1 MVQETSLINAHK
13 KLNAKIVPFAGF
25 NMPIQYSSVKSETIA
40 VRKDAGLFDVSH
52 MGEFFVEGSEAVKF
66 VDYIIT
72 NDFFNAHVGKAVY
85 SPICRE
91 NGTIID
97 DLICYKLSHEKVLLC
112 VNASNID
119 KDWKWIN
126 AQSKSFDCKI
136 ENNSDQISL
145 IAIQGPNSAN
155 YLTKINLLDTQTEST
170 FEYYSVKEHNDFI
183 IARTGYTG
191 EDGFEIFGN
200 HELIQETWNK
210 LIDLEIT
217 PCGLAARD
225 VLRLEVGYPLY
236 GNELHDKVTPYES
249 GLKWCVKKDKEKFL
263 GKDSLINKEPSLR
276 LVKLSLEKG
285 IPRKGYSV
293 FDNNDKKIGT
303 ITSGT
308 MSVTLGAGIAMAHIT
323 KEHPLKDDY
332 YIEIRNKK
340 YFATRHSKPFYNGG
354 HK

>member
-1 MVQETSLINAHK
+1 MIQETSLIESHK
-13 KLNAKIVPFAGF
+13 KLNAKLVPFAGF
-25 NMPIQYSSVKSETIA
+25 NMPIQYSSVKNESIA
-40 VRKDAGLFDVSH
+40 VRKDAGIFDVSH
-52 MGEFFVEGSEAVKF
+52 MGEFFIEGTEAVKF
-66 VDYIIT
+66 IDYIIT
-72 NDFFNAHVGKAVY
+72 NDFLSAPVGKAVY
-85 SPICRE
+85 SPLCRE

-97 DLICYKLSHEKVLLC
+97 DLICYKLSNEKVLLC

-119 KDWKWIN
+119 KDWEWISSN
-126 AQSKSFDCKI
+126 SKGFDCKL
-136 ENNSDQISL
+136 ENSSNQISL

-155 YLTKINLLDTQTEST
+155 YLAQINLLDQQTENS
-170 FEYYSVKEHNDFI
+170 FYYYSVKEHNEFI

-200 HELIQETWNK
+200 HKSIQKIWNK
-210 LIDLEIT
+210 LIELEIT

-249 GLKWCVKKDKEKFL
+249 GLKWCVKKDKQQFI
-263 GKDSLINKEPSLR
+263 GKNSIINQEPTLR
-276 LVKLSLEKG
+276 LVKLSIEKG
-285 IPRKGYSV
+285 IPRQGYSV
-293 FDNNDKKIGT
+293 FDNNDKKIGI

-308 MSVTLGAGIAMAHIT
+308 MSVTLGLGISMAHIT
-323 KEHPLKDDY
+323 TEHPLNNDY

-340 YFATRHSKPFYNGG
+340 YLATRHSKPFYKGG